1 MVAVSI
7 NFGTFDYTFF
17 DKGFCVEQLKEWNR
31 NLKYYTKKS
40 EKVKKEDL
48 KGTISKE
55 IEKSKKQLQIYNIL
69 IEYIYNKK
77 ENQRTILDQENA
89 LVKIKD
95 ILNLQ

>member
-1 MVAVSI
+1 M
-7 NFGTFDYTFF
+7 
-17 DKGFCVEQLKEWNR
+17 
-31 NLKYYTKKS
+31 
-40 EKVKKEDL
+40 KKEDL